1 MCIRDSHYIRD
12 NMPFNLG
19 WWGFTFPLGVFALAT
34 FELQALT
41 GLTFFTLVGVALAI
55 QLAEVWSL
63 VFSRTLAGVWH
74 GELFQ
79 APCLGGPGSPA
90 VSVLSEQ
97 TG

>member
-1 MCIRDSHYIRD
+1 
-12 NMPFNLG
+12 
-19 WWGFTFPLGVFALAT
+19 
-34 FELQALT
+34 
-41 GLTFFTLVGVALAI
+41 
-55 QLAEVWSL
+55 

-97 TG
+97 ST